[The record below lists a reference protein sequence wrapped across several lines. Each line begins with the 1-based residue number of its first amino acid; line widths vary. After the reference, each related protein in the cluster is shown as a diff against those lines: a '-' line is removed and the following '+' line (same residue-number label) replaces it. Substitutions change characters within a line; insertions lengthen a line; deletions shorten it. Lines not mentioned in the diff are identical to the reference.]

1 MFIGIHRT
9 CVGLYAAGFLDHV
22 VLAEVGSPGFSLNKS
37 AVILM
42 FLSRMAPESLHPTC
56 RSCRYGQLRNA
67 HGNTDFVA
75 SPWKRQAGIPQRLS
89 ETRTLCPASPIAH
102 LTDRLQENVTGKS
115 RESMRSMRRSW
126 PLGAEMS
133 YDLPMALAIGLLE
146 NTATSE
152 ISATTFGGFCTS
164 TGADPDSEVRK
175 RLAAC
180 EA

>member
-102 LTDRLQENVTGKS
+102 LTDRLQENLTRKS
-115 RESMRSMRRSW
+115 RESMRSMRRPW

-133 YDLPMALAIGLLE
+133 RSLPIALDFRWA
-146 NTATSE
+146 S
-152 ISATTFGGFCTS
+152 
-164 TGADPDSEVRK
+164 
-175 RLAAC
+175 
-180 EA
+180 